1 MEILPIIS
9 KMAVLVLL
17 MLTGYVSARLGLTG
31 PEFNQKATPVVMNV
45 LLVATILNSVISAEE
60 VVSGVVL
67 LEYLAVMFAMFVLS
81 MLVAWVAAR
90 LLRRGRDEEGVLRL
104 VTMFP
109 NNAFVGFPVV
119 AAVFG
124 EQAVFYAAISN
135 IPFNLLLYTVG
146 TAQLRRTERGGG
158 IAWKRIFTAPLIATL
173 AASALYVARVPVPK
187 VIGDTVSMLAAAT
200 IPMSMLIVGTS
211 LGGIPARRA
220 FGSPRVYL
228 GAAVRLL
235 VIPVVVWALLR
246 LVITDPV
253 MLGIPV
259 LIAACPSAMIITALC
274 ITHGK
279 DETLASEIIFTS
291 TVLSAVTMPFLAW
304 LLL

>member
-1 MEILPIIS
+1 MDIMPILS

-17 MLTGYVSARLGLTG
+17 MLTGYGCAKLGLTG
-31 PEFNQKATPVVMNV
+31 PEFNRLATPVVLNV

-67 LEYLAVMFAMFVLS
+67 LEYLGVMFAMFILS
-81 MLVAWVAAR
+81 MLVAWGAAR
-90 LLRRGRDEEGVLRL
+90 LLRRDRDEEGVLRTT
-104 VTMFP
+104 VMFM

-135 IPFNLLLYTVG
+135 IPFNILLYTVG
-146 TAQLRRTERGGG
+146 TAQLRGTGQGGVE
-158 IAWKRIFTAPLIATL
+158 WKRIFTPPLIATL
-173 AASALYVARVPVPK
+173 VAAALYVARIPIPK
-187 VIGDTVSMLAAAT
+187 VFGDTISMLAAAT

-211 LGGIPARRA
+211 LGAIPVRKA
-220 FGSPRVYL
+220 FGSLRVYL

-235 VIPVVVWALLR
+235 VIPLVVWAVLR
-246 LVITDPV
+246 LVITDPL

-259 LIAACPSAMIITALC
+259 LIAASPAAMIITPLC
-274 ITHGK
+274 ITFGK

-291 TVLSAVTMPFLAW
+291 TVLSAVTIPLMAAILF
-304 LLL
+304 